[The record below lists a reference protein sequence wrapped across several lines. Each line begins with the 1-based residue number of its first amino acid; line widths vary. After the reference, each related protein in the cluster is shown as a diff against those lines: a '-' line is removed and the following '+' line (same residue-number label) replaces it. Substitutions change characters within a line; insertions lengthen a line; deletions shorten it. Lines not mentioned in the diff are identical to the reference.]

1 MNMKNKICMVLC
13 RHSVIDTRIYH
24 KEAKTLRDA
33 GYNIHILGRLDND
46 GNFYDMGKRTIARPD
61 PNNGI
66 WKYDNI
72 TFHGIKKRKGLIGKY
87 REYKEML
94 DVALS
99 IDADVYHVH
108 ESDIALLVGLKIKK
122 IKGNE
127 IKLIY
132 DVHEYWPY
140 NWGSKFKNKQIK
152 YLIEYVVKLY
162 EKYVISFCDFI
173 ITVSNPLKGY
183 LQMQNRYK
191 QIEVIY
197 NSPSLSN
204 HVASPFTKES
214 ILLCYEGRLRFEEGL
229 ITIIELLYKLMNKGV
244 KLFIVGEAKGKEK
257 IYIEKS
263 IKEKGVEGAYIETG
277 WLPYEKVHA
286 NIAKAD
292 IGLIL
297 TDKTKASL
305 VSGPNKLFNYITCGL
320 PIVSVDYPEM
330 RSIIKKYQCG
340 ILINKI
346 NVETVLSAIEYLMKN
361 PEKAKEMG
369 ERGRKAA
376 EIELSWQHQGDKLL
390 KIYQEVI
397 NKNKDD
403 LFRAREKSH

>member
-1 MNMKNKICMVLC
+1 MILC

-24 KEAKTLRDA
+24 KEAKTLRDT
-33 GYNIHILGRLDND
+33 GYNVHILGRLDND
-46 GNFYDMGKRTIARPD
+46 GNFYDMGKRPIARPD
-61 PNNGI
+61 SHSGI

-94 DVALS
+94 NVALS
-99 IDADVYHVH
+99 INADIYHVH
-108 ESDIALLVGLKIKK
+108 ESDIALLVALKIKK
-122 IKGNE
+122 VRGNR

-132 DVHEYWPY
+132 DVHEYWPD
-140 NWGSKFKNKQIK
+140 NWGRKFKNKQIK
-152 YLIEYVVKLY
+152 YLIECVVKLY
-162 EKYVISFCDFI
+162 EKYIIRFCDFI
-173 ITVSNPLKGY
+173 ITVSNPLKRY
-183 LQMQNRYK
+183 LQMQNLYK

-204 HVASPFTKES
+204 HVARPFTKES

-229 ITIIELLYKLMNKGV
+229 VTMIELLRALMNKGV

-263 IKEKGVEGAYIETG
+263 IKEKEIEDAYIETG
-277 WLPYEKVHA
+277 WLPYEKVHES
-286 NIAKAD
+286 IAKAD
-292 IGLIL
+292 VGLIL
-297 TDKTKASL
+297 REPTKNNL
-305 VSGPNKLFNYITCGL
+305 MSGPNKLFNYITCGL

-346 NVETVLSAIEYLMKN
+346 NVDTVLSAIEYLMKN
-361 PEKAKEMG
+361 PEEAKKMG
-369 ERGRKAA
+369 ERSRKAA
-376 EIELSWQHQGDKLL
+376 EIELSWQHQGNKLL

-397 NKNKDD
+397 NKNY
-403 LFRAREKSH
+403 